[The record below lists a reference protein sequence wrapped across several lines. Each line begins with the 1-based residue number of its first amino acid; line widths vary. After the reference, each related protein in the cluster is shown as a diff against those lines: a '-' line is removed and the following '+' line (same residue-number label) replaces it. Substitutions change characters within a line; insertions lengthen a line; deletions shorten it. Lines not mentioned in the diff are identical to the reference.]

1 MFGISGGEF
10 VILAVLG
17 LLIFGPDKLPKA
29 IQQVG
34 SVLRQLR
41 KMATSAKKDLQD
53 GLGPEF
59 KDFDVNDLNPKAFVR
74 RHLLED
80 EDDSRGRPRRRS
92 TAGLNGRRPPFDDEA
107 T

>member
-29 IQQVG
+29 AQQVG

-41 KMATSAKKDLQD
+41 TMATSAKRDLQD

-59 KDFDVNDLNPKAFVR
+59 QDFDVNDLNPKNFVR
-74 RHLLED
+74 RHLFED
-80 EDDSRGRPRRRS
+80 EGQQRGRAPRRS
-92 TAGLNGRRPPFDDEA
+92 PAGLNGRRPPFDDEA

>member
-10 VILAVLG
+10 VVLAVLG

-29 IQQVG
+29 IQQVS

-59 KDFDVNDLNPKAFVR
+59 KDFDVNDLNPKTFVR
-74 RHLLED
+74 RHLMED
-80 EDDSRGRPRRRS
+80 EDGNRGRPRRS
-92 TAGLNGRRPPFDDEA
+92 SAGLNGRRPPFDDEA

>member
-29 IQQVG
+29 IQQMG

-59 KDFDVNDLNPKAFVR
+59 KDFDVNDLNPKSFVR

-80 EDDSRGRPRRRS
+80 EDEPRGRARRRS
-92 TAGLNGRRPPFDDEA
+92 PAGLNGRRPPFDNEA